1 MREQKFHF
9 MQPDL
14 QLFYLKTQDLD
25 EIRNKYQEYY
35 ILVLIKGKAIL
46 EYPDKICYLD
56 SGQTLI
62 ANDFERFKV
71 NIKGKVA
78 EYVEIRFR
86 SKFFR
91 EIDDQIDLLRP
102 FSHSQKDKIKVFC
115 EETKTESFCS
125 AVNNTIRAL
134 STLQSRAIVISAVLQ
149 LLCELYYIQNEIE
162 PMDLKETDS
171 SFAKLY
177 NYIMDHLFEKLTIE
191 SVARAVFLSPRSVTN
206 ILRRISNMSFLE
218 FVTHERLKHAK
229 SMIDGGAYK
238 LNQVA
243 SNCGFESYST
253 FFRAFTKEFGTSPS
267 EYINNKQKPKL

>member
-25 EIRNKYQEYY
+25 EIRNKHQEYY
-35 ILVLIKGKAIL
+35 ILVLIKGKATL
-46 EYPDKICYLD
+46 EYPDKISLLN
-56 SGQTLI
+56 SGQTFI
-62 ANDFERFKV
+62 ANNSEKV
-71 NIKGKVA
+71 KIHIKDKTA
-78 EYVEIRFR
+78 EYLEIRFR

-91 EIDDQIDLLRP
+91 EIDNHIDLLRP
-102 FSHSQKDKIKVFC
+102 FSHSQKDKIKIFC
-115 EETKTESFCS
+115 EETKTESFAS

-134 STLQSRAIVISAVLQ
+134 SSLQSRALVLSAVLQ
-149 LLCELYYIQNEIE
+149 LICELYYIQNEIE

-177 NYIMDHLFEKLTIE
+177 NYIMDHLFEKMTIQ
-191 SVARAVFLSPRSVTN
+191 SVADGVFLSPRSVTN
-206 ILRRISNMSFLE
+206 ILRRISNMSFHE
-218 FVTHERLKHAK
+218 FVTSNRLQHAK
-229 SMIDGGAYK
+229 SMISSNAFK

-253 FFRAFTKEFGTSPS
+253 FFRAFKKEFGITPTAYLNQTKNS
-267 EYINNKQKPKL
+267 